1 MLERR
6 NRNNMINDILKAVKK
21 YPSLVI
27 TIGVVVL
34 IAEVFNRFV
43 PVMAMIVG
51 IINMTGGNIID
62 SILTILHMLLDLQNL
77 PLILVTA
84 TVIAILFS
92 LCVSLLLPGYLL
104 AASDGLENGPKKKGL
119 FRAGISKY
127 SMRYFHMTLRV
138 VLLAVVLVA
147 FLMVSSVPGI
157 VMTRVAVSTSPGLL
171 VAAIF
176 IDIVTVG
183 VVFASL
189 SFFSIYTY
197 MWYIASLATANRP
210 FKLGKQVADRR
221 FWQIVLGLLIFDVI
235 FAGGICIIFLISNQF
250 IKYAIGW
257 IFATAFFTVL
267 ALYLVKFFKNNFN

>member
-6 NRNNMINDILKAVKK
+6 NLKNMINDILKAVKK

-34 IAEVFNRFV
+34 TAEVFNRFV
-43 PVMAMIVG
+43 PVMAMIIG
-51 IINMTGGNIID
+51 IVNMTGGNIID
-62 SILTILHMLLDLQNL
+62 SILAILHMLLDLQNL

-84 TVIAILFS
+84 SVIAILFS

-104 AASDGLENGPKKKGL
+104 AASDGLEDGPKKKGL
-119 FRAGISKY
+119 FRAGIKKY
-127 SMRYFHMTLRV
+127 FMKFFHMTLRV
-138 VLLAVVLVA
+138 VFLAVVLVV
-147 FLMVSSVPGI
+147 FLMVSTVPGI
-157 VMTRVAVSTSPGLL
+157 VMTRVSISNSPELL

-183 VVFASL
+183 VIFASL

-197 MWYIASLATANRP
+197 MWYIASLATVNRP

-235 FAGGICIIFLISNQF
+235 FAGGFCIIFMISNQF
-250 IKYAIGW
+250 IKYAFGW

-267 ALYLVKFFKNNFN
+267 ALYLVKFFKNNIE